1 MSPVLSIG
9 VDVSQIKKAMSSSAF
24 GSSQQIDNV
33 IKRFSE
39 VGIRIDRTSKSINGL
54 AARMNDLARDEAFKK
69 FAQDAKL
76 SALEIAKIRAGIG
89 DLRGAY
95 STLSNAIGESKL
107 AIVAWGASLV
117 VAGKAILDAQIAF
130 QRLENS
136 YKAVFGSGAAS
147 QLDMV
152 YQQVDRV
159 GLKFFDTANAAKS
172 FFAAGQDTKLAPELE
187 NIFKALTDTG
197 AALQLSTEEVNGA
210 FVALGQMIS
219 KGKVQAE
226 ELRGQLG
233 ERIPGAFQMA
243 AKAMGMT
250 TAELDK
256 FMADGKLTAEQLLP
270 ALAEAL
276 EEKYGRAAAEAAN
289 TAQGAINRMS
299 NEWEL
304 FKKNVM
310 DSGPMI
316 DMINA
321 VTDALASMNKQKR
334 IQAERDRAVE
344 FLKKEGMKPEGVKSD
359 VQVLPDGTI
368 IQPEVYL
375 EQYSERQIKAA
386 IEYEKSQNRVNAYI
400 EQGQKEEAE
409 AISKGRAAIDKALKN
424 TAEYQITALRNERD
438 ILIADIDKS
447 IEAYKAQGK
456 DTSSLL
462 ADRDKVIQV
471 YNQKI
476 EDAGKKG
483 AKSAKSA
490 AVSQAD
496 YNGELERTRQAI
508 DSLQQQLGLDKTEDL
523 ARAKIRIEQQYQATL
538 SKTNEELTK
547 QVAQGKLTQ
556 AQADVLQAEK
566 AKAAELQKQVALRDA
581 EQKAQERQY
590 KDLQTAADFYKELGD
605 LSGEYGESLEYQ
617 NRLIEQ
623 QAQLYR
629 TSGIPEALVQ
639 QWEALKKLETARDPW
654 SGFARTTN
662 KYFADATN
670 WAEQLGSIWGNTMDG
685 MTDALTEFCMTGKLN
700 FNDLANSFIQ
710 QVIRMQMQAAVSGLF
725 KGMTSFVGGL
735 FGFGGGGGGGGV
747 ASLAAGS
754 SGVSSFGSEVMSGI
768 VGGIAHSG
776 WYVGREVPAD
786 GFRSVPAMAF
796 DGAPRFHNGGGWFAR
811 DEYPAILQRGERV
824 LDRDETRAYHAGMQA
839 GGYGGSQ
846 VVVVEPQ
853 VHIEN
858 NTASR
863 VRTETSMSGGVP
875 RIDVFI
881 DEIDSRLAD
890 MIGSGRSRLGRAIDM
905 TRGTNRARSTY

>member
-1 MSPVLSIG
+1 
-9 VDVSQIKKAMSSSAF
+9 
-24 GSSQQIDNV
+24 
-33 IKRFSE
+33 
-39 VGIRIDRTSKSINGL
+39 
-54 AARMNDLARDEAFKK
+54 MNDLARDEAFKK

-233 ERIPGAFQMA
+233 ERLPGAFQMA

-321 VTDALASMNKQKR
+321 VTDALASMNKIKNM
-334 IQAERDRAVE
+334 QAERDRAVE
-344 FLKKEGMKPEGVKSD
+344 FLKKEGINPEGVKSD

-490 AVSQAD
+490 AVAQAD

-556 AQADVLQAEK
+556 GQADTLQAEK
-566 AKAAELQKQVALRDA
+566 AKAAALQMQVSLRDA

-605 LSGEYGESLEYQ
+605 LSGEYGEPLEYQ

-623 QAQLYR
+623 QAQLWLQA
-629 TSGIPEALVQ
+629 GIPLSDVERRVALMR
-639 QWEALKKLETARDPW
+639 EEMARDPF
-654 SGFARTTN
+654 SGLVRGARKWAAETTDYAANIEGALTSAFDNAADALANFALTGKMN
-662 KYFADATN
+662 FAD
-670 WAEQLGSIWGNTMDG
+670 LGNSILQM
-685 MTDALTEFCMTGKLN
+685 
-700 FNDLANSFIQ
+700 LARIGAQ
-710 QVIRMQMQAAVSGLF
+710 QAIGGIAGGLVSGI
-725 KGMTSFVGGL
+725 GGL
-735 FGFGGGGGGGGV
+735 FGGGLVGQ
-747 ASLAAGS
+747 AKKIM
-754 SGVSSFGSEVMSGI
+754 SFIPGI
-768 VGGIAHSG
+768 GHSG
-776 WYVGREVPAD
+776 WYVGYERPAD

-796 DGAPRFHNGGGWFAR
+796 EGAPRLHSGGGWFR
-811 DEYPAILQRGERV
+811 SDEYPAILQRGERV
-824 LDRDETRAYHAGMQA
+824 LNRDETAAYHAGMAA
-839 GGYGGSQ
+839 GGNRGNSSK
-846 VVVVEPQ
+846 EPA
-853 VHIEN
+853 VYVTIN
-858 NTASR
+858 NTTGEQVSQQRSR
-863 VRTETSMSGGVP
+863 DGNGNT
-875 RIDVFI
+875 RIDVLVGNVVAK
-881 DEIDSRLAD
+881 RLA
-890 MIGSGRSRLGRAIDM
+890 SP
-905 TRGTNRARSTY
+905 GTELNRAVRATTGSRQSVIGR

>member
-321 VTDALASMNKQKR
+321 VTDALASMNKIKNM
-334 IQAERDRAVE
+334 QAERDRAVE
-344 FLKKEGMKPEGVKSD
+344 FLKKEGIKPEGVKSD

-496 YNGELERTRQAI
+496 YNGELERTRQTI
-508 DSLQQQLGLDKTEDL
+508 ESLQQQLGLDKTEDL

-538 SKTNEELTK
+538 SKTNEELAK

-556 AQADVLQAEK
+556 GQADTLQAEK

-590 KDLQTAADFYKELGD
+590 KDLQTAADFYRELAD
-605 LSGEYGESLEYQ
+605 LSGSYGQSIEYQ
-617 NRLIEQ
+617 NRLIEH
-623 QAQLYR
+623 QAQLWLQ
-629 TSGIPEALVQ
+629 TGIPLSDVERRVALMR
-639 QWEALKKLETARDPW
+639 EEMARDPF
-654 SGFARTTN
+654 SGLVRGARKWAAETTDYAANIEGALTSAFDNAADALANFALTGKMN
-662 KYFADATN
+662 FAD
-670 WAEQLGSIWGNTMDG
+670 LGNSILQM
-685 MTDALTEFCMTGKLN
+685 
-700 FNDLANSFIQ
+700 LARIGAQ
-710 QVIRMQMQAAVSGLF
+710 QAIGGIVGGLVSGI
-725 KGMTSFVGGL
+725 GGL
-735 FGFGGGGGGGGV
+735 FGGGLVGQ
-747 ASLAAGS
+747 AK
-754 SGVSSFGSEVMSGI
+754 EVMSFIPGI
-768 VGGIAHSG
+768 GHSG
-776 WYVGREVPAD
+776 WYVGYERPAD

-796 DGAPRFHNGGGWFAR
+796 EGAPRLHSGGGWFAQ

-824 LDRDETRAYHAGMQA
+824 LNRDETAAYHAGMAA
-839 GGYGGSQ
+839 GGNRGNSSSR
-846 VVVVEPQ
+846 EPA
-853 VHIEN
+853 VYVTIN
-858 NTASR
+858 NTTGEPVSTQRSR
-863 VRTETSMSGGVP
+863 DGNGNTNIEVLVGNV
-875 RIDVFI
+875 VAK
-881 DEIDSRLAD
+881 RLASP
-890 MIGSGRSRLGRAIDM
+890 GTELNRAARAI
-905 TRGTNRARSTY
+905 TGSRQSVIGR